1 MCAQGDPYDEPNPD
15 PHESDPGESY
25 SGFSSPDEDLVRS
38 PPPSEDEQHEHQED
52 AGQKEPQEDAGQNE
66 PQEDAGQGQQ
76 QEGEEGDDQADAAET
91 SDAAEAPDEF
101 AAAEEDAYDMV
112 NTRIHYTFHY

>member
-38 PPPSEDEQHEHQED
+38 PPPSEDEQHEH
-52 AGQKEPQEDAGQNE
+52 QEDAGQNE